1 MQGLS
6 FSKDKDS
13 INFLSSDAI
22 MLVAIVGT
30 TVVIYTRLPDL
41 LKTTKFVAVLAAAGF
56 AAKMYIDRRPA
67 SQLEGNVSQLEGSVT
82 NAAKKMLAS
91 RALGAGATAS
101 TSMISGAISPSTTQS
116 TNKPNSFLPSTRD
129 KELRLYG

>member
-30 TVVIYTRLPDL
+30 AVVVYTRLPNL

-56 AAKMYIDRRPA
+56 AAKMYIDKRPA
-67 SQLEGNVSQLEGSVT
+67 SQLEGSVT
-82 NAAKKMLAS
+82 DTAKKMLAS

-101 TSMISGAISPSTTQS
+101 TSMIGSATSPSTTQS
-116 TNKPNSFLPSTRD
+116 TSKPTSFMQSTRN